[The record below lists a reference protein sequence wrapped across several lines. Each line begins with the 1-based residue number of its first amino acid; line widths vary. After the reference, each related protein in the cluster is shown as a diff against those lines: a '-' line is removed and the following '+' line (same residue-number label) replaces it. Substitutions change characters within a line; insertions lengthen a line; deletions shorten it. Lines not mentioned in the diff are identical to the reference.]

1 MRKSVAISL
10 LLTFT
15 FIMFSYFI
23 AKSWISEV
31 EIILGP
37 VLTWLFMVGVV
48 FLPCYGTFYI
58 ASSLLWKVKQ
68 STPVKEDITVLVAAY
83 NEEDSIKETI
93 DSINNSKFLGSI
105 NIIVVND
112 GSVDGTKNIL
122 QKLSK
127 KLNNLLVINKK
138 NGGKSSALNE
148 GLKWVKTDRVVTIDG
163 DTILHINALQ
173 EIISRHISKGFQ
185 VTAGAIRVNNPNK
198 NLITKIQ
205 NWDYMVGLA
214 SAKQAQGSHD
224 GILVAQGA
232 FSCFDVSV
240 LREIGGWR
248 EDVIGEDIV
257 LSWHLNKMG
266 MLVGYTPFAVCFTNT
281 PESYKSF
288 FHQRKR
294 WSRGLIE
301 AFKQHSG
308 ILFKPHRNLPF
319 YWYNVFFPFI
329 DLAFTFGLL
338 PALIS
343 AIFFKYYLLAGVMT
357 ILLIPLGL
365 CLMLLIYFKQKQ
377 VNQYLNL
384 SWNSGGII
392 SFIIFI
398 LFFQIIQ
405 TPATL
410 SGYFSEIVNTR
421 KKW

>member
-1 MRKSVAISL
+1 MRKSVFVSL
-10 LLTFT
+10 LLTFIS
-15 FIMFSYFI
+15 IMFSYFI
-23 AKSWISEV
+23 AENWISEV

-37 VLTWLFMVGVV
+37 IITWLFMMGVV

-58 ASSLLWKVKQ
+58 ASSLIWKIKQ
-68 STPVKEDITVLVAAY
+68 STPSKENITVLIAAY

-93 DSINNSKFLGSI
+93 DSINASNFLGSI

-112 GSVDGTKNIL
+112 GSTDGTKNIL

-127 KLNNLLVINKK
+127 KLDNLLVINKK
-138 NGGKSSALNE
+138 NGGKSSALNV
-148 GLKWVKTDRVVTIDG
+148 GLKFITTSRVITIDA
-163 DTILHINALQ
+163 DTIMHVSAIQ
-173 EIISRHISKGFQ
+173 EIISRHTNEGFQ

-205 NWDYMVGLA
+205 NWDYMIGLA

-240 LREIGGWR
+240 IREVGGWR

-257 LSWHLNKMG
+257 LSWSLNKAG
-266 MLVGYTPFAVCFTNT
+266 ILIGYAPFAICFTNT
-281 PESYKSF
+281 PENYKSF
-288 FHQRKR
+288 FNQRKR
-294 WSRGLIE
+294 WSRGLVE
-301 AFKQHSG
+301 AFKQHSDV
-308 ILFKPHRNLPF
+308 LFKPHRNLPF
-319 YWYNVFFPFI
+319 YWYNVFFPFM

-365 CLMLLIYFKQKQ
+365 CLMLLIYFKQRQ

-384 SWNSGGII
+384 SWNSGGVI
-392 SFIIFI
+392 SFIMFI
-398 LFFQIIQ
+398 LFFQMIQ

-410 SGYFSEIVNTR
+410 SGYFSEIINTK